1 MPYVDNEYYLNEYCG
16 ATIPEETLGTVLQRA
31 SDQVDSM
38 TYNRILAQG
47 FDQLTPFQQERVK
60 KAVCAQADFIA
71 QYGEF
76 TDIPLQGFSAGGIS
90 MSFSGDRINGVATS
104 RTVQNYLSQ
113 TGLTSRRLC

>member
-1 MPYVDNEYYLNEYCG
+1 MLYADEEYYLGEYG
-16 ATIPEETLGTVLQRA
+16 GTTIPEEILGAILERA
-31 SDQVDSM
+31 SDQIDSM
-38 TYNRILAQG
+38 TYNRIVAVGLTG
-47 FDQLTPFQQERVK
+47 LTPFQQARIK
-60 KAVCAQADFIA
+60 KAVCAQADFIT

-113 TGLTSRRLC
+113 TGLTSRRL